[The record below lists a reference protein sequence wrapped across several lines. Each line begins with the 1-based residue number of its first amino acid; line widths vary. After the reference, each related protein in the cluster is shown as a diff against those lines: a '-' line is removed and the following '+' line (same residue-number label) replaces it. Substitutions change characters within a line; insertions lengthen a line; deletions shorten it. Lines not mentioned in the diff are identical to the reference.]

1 MTSRDEALIRT
12 AFGAVAVAAHNGQ
25 LAIELLVAEPAD
37 AVEVIRHSSNP
48 LLINACR
55 QLVAYLQNPRFSFD
69 IPLSQHGT
77 AFQQRVWQAIAEI
90 PVGQLRT
97 YGQLAH
103 QIGSGPRAVA
113 NACGA
118 NNLPLLVPCH
128 RVVAQNGLG
137 GFMQGKHNG
146 LLVKR
151 WLLRHEGVTINGAAC
166 E

>member
-1 MTSRDEALIRT
+1 MTSNDDALIRT
-12 AFGAVAVAAHNGQ
+12 PFGAVAIAVHNGQ
-25 LAIELLVAEPAD
+25 LAIELLVAEPGDAIQAVKHSPNPLVAD
-37 AVEVIRHSSNP
+37 ASRQVI
-48 LLINACR
+48 
-55 QLVAYLQNPRFSFD
+55 AYLQNSSFSFG

-90 PVGQLRT
+90 PVGQVRT
-97 YGQLAH
+97 YGQLAY

-118 NNLPLLVPCH
+118 NNLPLVVPCH

-137 GFMQGKHNG
+137 GFMQGRQNG
-146 LLVKR
+146 LLIKQ
-151 WLLRHEGVTINGAAC
+151 WLLRHEGVLINGIAR